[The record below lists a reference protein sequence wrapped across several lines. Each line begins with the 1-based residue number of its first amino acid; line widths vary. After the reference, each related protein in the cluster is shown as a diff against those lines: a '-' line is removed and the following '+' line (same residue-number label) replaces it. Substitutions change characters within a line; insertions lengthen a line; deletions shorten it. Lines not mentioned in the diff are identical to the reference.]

1 LRRTNRSVS
10 MLALG
15 IIFGFIAV
23 FAIFNFIE
31 FGRVD

>member
-1 LRRTNRSVS
+1 VNQQEHP

-23 FAIFNFIE
+23 LAVINYVE

>member
-1 LRRTNRSVS
+1 

-23 FAIFNFIE
+23 MALRNFVE
-31 FGRVD
+31 FGRGD

>member
-1 LRRTNRSVS
+1 

-23 FAIFNFIE
+23 LAIINFVE
-31 FGRVD
+31 FGRID

>member
-1 LRRTNRSVS
+1 

-23 FAIFNFIE
+23 MALMNLVE